1 MIHAVRDIQQKFLR
15 RAPAIPFGRGAERLI
30 DIDEKLSVQT
40 RFFGRYGIVGLRDDV
55 SRTLDAHYGTAS
67 LV

>member
-1 MIHAVRDIQQKFLR
+1 MIHAVRHIEQKFLR
-15 RAPAIPFGRGAERLI
+15 RAPAFSLGSDAERLI

-55 SRTLDAHYGTAS
+55 SRTLDAHYGTVS